1 MIRARSEKFQLC
13 ISIETLIARAV
24 FFTLVPLIINS
35 LFVRRKCV
43 IIVLI
48 SFVGKY
54 DRDNLDKRRT
64 SIQTDHIQS
73 IVKLSNFSDWF
84 SKNYHLS
91 TYVNRFILIVI
102 PQLISHWQF
111 LRYFLSQLNN
121 NVHSWRMWG
130 DSRALWFHDFILHSR
145 VWFRCLCY
153 G

>member
-102 PQLISHWQF
+102 PQLISH
-111 LRYFLSQLNN
+111 
-121 NVHSWRMWG
+121 
-130 DSRALWFHDFILHSR
+130 
-145 VWFRCLCY
+145 
-153 G
+153 